1 MLLKISVNVVKF
13 YLSNAL
19 FADGKLFKK
28 RKKIVVVFQKLKKL
42 SWDFKHRVC
51 LFDAGTG
58 SVHKHQ
64 SIGAIAL
71 KAAIYKNSLFIKLSD
86 A

>member
-1 MLLKISVNVVKF
+1 MLLKISINIVKF
-13 YLSNAL
+13 NISNAL

-28 RKKIVVVFQKLKKL
+28 RKKIVVIFQKLKKF
-42 SWDFKHRVC
+42 SWNFKHRVC

-64 SIGAIAL
+64 SVGAIAL
-71 KAAIYKNSLFIKLSD
+71 KAAIYKNGFFIKLCD